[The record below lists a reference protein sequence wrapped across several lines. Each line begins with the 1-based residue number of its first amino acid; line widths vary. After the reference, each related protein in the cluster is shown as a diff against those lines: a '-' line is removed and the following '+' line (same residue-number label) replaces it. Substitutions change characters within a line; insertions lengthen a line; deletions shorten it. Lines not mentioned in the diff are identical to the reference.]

1 MLAKIPEVTELN
13 RVPYTHVPIM
23 KFKFR
28 GISIDLIYGSATLCI
43 LPDVSEINICLC
55 ITTF

>member
-13 RVPYTHVPIM
+13 RVPYAHVHVM

-28 GISIDLIYGSATLCI
+28 GISIDLLYASVAPRIV
-43 LPDVSEINICLC
+43 PDVSEIND
-55 ITTF
+55 